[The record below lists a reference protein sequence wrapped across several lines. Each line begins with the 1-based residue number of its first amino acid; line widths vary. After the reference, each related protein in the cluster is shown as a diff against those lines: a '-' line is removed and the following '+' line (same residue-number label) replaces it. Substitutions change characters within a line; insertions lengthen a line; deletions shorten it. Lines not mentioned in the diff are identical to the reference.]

1 MGGESGMA
9 AKRWEKAG
17 RMSSTADVCGKAGR
31 APLGVP
37 DAPHALWERSG
48 ASPLGKSELE
58 PAWLLLPSVS
68 QLDYQAIWK
77 LCVCLK

>member
-1 MGGESGMA
+1 MGGESGRA
-9 AKRWEKAG
+9 AERWEKAG
-17 RMSSTADVCGKAGR
+17 RAGSTADVCGEAAR

-37 DAPHALWERSG
+37 DAPLALWERSG
-48 ASPLGKSELE
+48 ASPRGRSELE

-68 QLDYQAIWK
+68 QLDCQAIWK